1 MYIHV
6 YTCIYTCTRVY
17 TRVLYTVY
25 MCIYMCT
32 RVYTCVHV
40 YIHVY
45 TCRVHGVCAGVV
57 PGGGCGAVACLSPD
71 VVIVIDV
78 IIVSASEETVGA
90 GCSSWISSEPCSS
103 ETALPQHCGTATH
116 HWCYCEAARTRHC
129 WPWPSDAR
137 RSSHQHRQWTTHR
150 DASQCHAASDLQPA
164 TAGKSRHQ
172 CWRPADCWK
181 SPAGHSRRACSTYI
195 LVTVDATAPATPAVF
210 GRYREFPTGK
220 PRRRRAA
227 IRRAQHEGGTGCRGR
242 WARRRGAVGV
252 AV

>member
-1 MYIHV
+1 MSSTHSLTHSADCSARSTLLSSTVVCCCKLTVFTLLAWSLDNTRLLVTAAANSLADCLQMSLCSPCVSLPGCARGHMCIHMCIVCNVHV
-6 YTCIYTCTRVY
+6 YTCIYTCTHVH
-17 TRVLYTVY
+17 TRVLYTMY

-71 VVIVIDV
+71 VIIIIDV

-90 GCSSWISSEPCSS
+90 GCSSWFSSEPCSS
-103 ETALPQHCGTATH
+103 ETALPQHCGTASH

-137 RSSHQHRQWTTHR
+137 RSSHQHR
-150 DASQCHAASDLQPA
+150 
-164 TAGKSRHQ
+164 
-172 CWRPADCWK
+172 
-181 SPAGHSRRACSTYI
+181 
-195 LVTVDATAPATPAVF
+195 
-210 GRYREFPTGK
+210 
-220 PRRRRAA
+220 
-227 IRRAQHEGGTGCRGR
+227 
-242 WARRRGAVGV
+242 
-252 AV
+252 